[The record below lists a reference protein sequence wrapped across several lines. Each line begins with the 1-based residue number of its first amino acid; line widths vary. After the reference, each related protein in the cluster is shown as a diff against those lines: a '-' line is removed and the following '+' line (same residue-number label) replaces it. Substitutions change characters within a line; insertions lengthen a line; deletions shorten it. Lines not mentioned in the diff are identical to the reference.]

1 MSANERTFQGEL
13 YRIINNIL
21 DKEESILFSKITQEE
36 NVGQKGKARF
46 ADGKLYSSRD
56 RSNIVLFELK
66 NVSWDATEDA
76 LVIDAM
82 TKAFMNG
89 YQYFVTGTPRQLAIY
104 KTFEANTRVQDRKVK
119 IYTIS
124 NIRKNDDVLLSS
136 YEKVILPKLKAFL
149 QD

>member
-36 NVGQKGKARF
+36 NVGRKGKARF

-56 RSNIVLFELK
+56 KSNIVLFELK

-76 LVIDAM
+76 LVMDAM
-82 TKAFMNG
+82 MKAFMN
-89 YQYFVTGTPRQLAIY
+89 V
-104 KTFEANTRVQDRKVK
+104 
-119 IYTIS
+119 
-124 NIRKNDDVLLSS
+124 
-136 YEKVILPKLKAFL
+136 YEYLCSPLFIKGL
-149 QD
+149 